1 MAEIE
6 CFFDC
11 SSPWTYFAF
20 QSLRAMRDEIGL
32 DNIRLMVP
40 FCRTNAEADAV
51 LAALADALF
60 GKRLVPARVPVA
72 ARVRR

>member
-1 MAEIE
+1 MQQII
-6 CFFDC
+6 D
-11 SSPWTYFAF
+11 
-20 QSLRAMRDEIGL
+20 I
-32 DNIRLMVP
+32 
-40 FCRTNAEADAV
+40 